1 MDRSCN
7 HSDPL
12 NILSFQAFC
21 SEPEMYYF
29 LSDYINGIDEEINN
43 FYCLKQNWE
52 KLEPLLENLQ
62 DEEEFDSFLSYISD
76 PKSVAWEYEDPE
88 RKQTILHILLIKNFF
103 TQTEKV
109 INIIKNITTPDA
121 FLKFINHKNYK
132 EMNALHF
139 ACYKCDMNLIKLF
152 IDNGIDPKA
161 KTLIGLN
168 YLHIAAQRNK
178 VSIFYFILNKF
189 KIDLYETDNNG
200 NYFLHWACHYANDRI
215 IDFFLNDTSVFCKSF
230 LISKYIVLVV

>member
-1 MDRSCN
+1 
-7 HSDPL
+7 
-12 NILSFQAFC
+12 
-21 SEPEMYYF
+21 
-29 LSDYINGIDEEINN
+29 
-43 FYCLKQNWE
+43 
-52 KLEPLLENLQ
+52 
-62 DEEEFDSFLSYISD
+62 
-76 PKSVAWEYEDPE
+76 
-88 RKQTILHILLIKNFF
+88 
-103 TQTEKV
+103 
-109 INIIKNITTPDA
+109 
-121 FLKFINHKNYK
+121 
-132 EMNALHF
+132 MNALHF

-215 IDFFLNDTSVFCKSF
+215 IIMPGKGITNENYNDIVAFTKCKE
-230 LISKYIVLVV
+230 IHGTKIVGLLE